1 MVDQKDGADPFA
13 RLKDPGEQYKVY
25 DSHYE
30 KIGEVNDVVLGENG
44 RVLYVGVTMGFFG
57 TNSTLIPAEIIRVN
71 DRRRLL
77 EVSEPAEAI
86 KHAPHFGRSE
96 ELTPELENHVRA
108 YFGLE
113 NLQPSPDHAPQGPDI
128 SEDSAMVRVPEGW
141 AETVP
146 IERVETDSHAPRR
159 RAGAC
164 GDRRTHRPARA
175 CPRTNGL
182 RGADKRTYERE
193 TGGSSRPFEDRRR
206 DGASSEKVARSP
218 GSLGASPAD
227 QSTEPPRW

>member
-30 KIGEVNDVVLGENG
+30 KIGEVNDVVLGEDG

-146 IERVETDSHAPRR
+146 IERVETDSHASQSAEEAPRED
-159 RAGAC
+159 APEHVETEEPTGQQEPV
-164 GDRRTHRPARA
+164 PAQTGSEEPISERMSGK
-175 CPRTNGL
+175 PEDPLGRL
-182 RGADKRTYERE
+182 R
-193 TGGSSRPFEDRRR
+193 TGGVTVHRLKR
-206 DGASSEKVARSP
+206 
-218 GSLGASPAD
+218 
-227 QSTEPPRW
+227 

>member
-1 MVDQKDGADPFA
+1 MVDRRDGADPLA
-13 RLKDPGEQYKVY
+13 QLKGPDEQYKVY

-30 KIGEVNDVVLGENG
+30 KIGEVNDVVLGEDG
-44 RVLYVGVTMGFFG
+44 RVLYVGVGMGFFG

-71 DRRRLL
+71 DRRRLV

-128 SEDSAMVRVPEGW
+128 SEDSTAHYVPEGW

-146 IERVETDSHAPRR
+146 IERVETDSSTSESAQEASRGDAPEHAETEEPT
-159 RAGAC
+159 
-164 GDRRTHRPARA
+164 DQQEPAP
-175 CPRTNGL
+175 PRTGSEEPISERLSEEPEGPLGRL
-182 RGADKRTYERE
+182 R
-193 TGGSSRPFEDRRR
+193 TGGVTVHRLRR
-206 DGASSEKVARSP
+206 
-218 GSLGASPAD
+218 
-227 QSTEPPRW
+227 

>member
-30 KIGEVNDVVLGENG
+30 KIGEVNDVVLGEDG
-44 RVLYVGVTMGFFG
+44 RVLYVGVAMGFFG

-71 DRRRLL
+71 DRRRLI

-86 KHAPHFGRSE
+86 KHAPHFSRSE

-113 NLQPSPDHAPQGPDI
+113 TLQPSPDHAPQGPDI
-128 SEDSAMVRVPEGW
+128 SEDSAAVPVPEGW

-146 IERVETDSHAPRR
+146 IERVATDGSAPESAEEAPREDTPEH
-159 RAGAC
+159 AEPEEPT
-164 GDRRTHRPARA
+164 DRQEPVPARTGSDE
-175 CPRTNGL
+175 PISERLSKEPEGPLGHLTSGGVTVHRL
-182 RGADKRTYERE
+182 RR
-193 TGGSSRPFEDRRR
+193 
-206 DGASSEKVARSP
+206 
-218 GSLGASPAD
+218 
-227 QSTEPPRW
+227 

>member
-1 MVDQKDGADPFA
+1 MVDRRDGADPFE
-13 RLKDPGEQYKVY
+13 RLKDPDEQYKVY

-30 KIGEVNDVVLGENG
+30 KIGDVNDLVLSEDG
-44 RVLYVGVTMGFFG
+44 RVLYVGVGMGFFG

-71 DRRRLL
+71 DRRRLV

-113 NLQPSPDHAPQGPDI
+113 TLHPSPDHEPQGPDI
-128 SEDSAMVRVPEGW
+128 SEASTAHPVPEGW

-146 IERVETDSHAPRR
+146 IERVETDGSTPEDDDEEPR
-159 RAGAC
+159 
-164 GDRRTHRPARA
+164 GDAAEPEEPTVQQEEPARTGSEE
-175 CPRTNGL
+175 PIS
-182 RGADKRTYERE
+182 ERLSE
-193 TGGSSRPFEDRRR
+193 EPEGPLSRLTGGGVTVHRLKR
-206 DGASSEKVARSP
+206 
-218 GSLGASPAD
+218 
-227 QSTEPPRW
+227 

>member
-1 MVDQKDGADPFA
+1 MVDRRDGADPLA
-13 RLKDPGEQYKVY
+13 QLKGPDEQYKVY

-30 KIGEVNDVVLGENG
+30 KIGEVNDVVLSEDG
-44 RVLYVGVTMGFFG
+44 RVLYVGVGMGFFG

-71 DRRRLL
+71 DRRRLI

-96 ELTPELENHVRA
+96 DLTPELENHVRA

-128 SEDSAMVRVPEGW
+128 SEDSAAVPVPEGW

-146 IERVETDSHAPRR
+146 IERVETDGSLPESTREAHRGDAPE
-159 RAGAC
+159 RAETKEPTGQQEPAPAQT
-164 GDRRTHRPARA
+164 GSEEPISERLSEKSEGPLDR
-175 CPRTNGL
+175 L
-182 RGADKRTYERE
+182 K
-193 TGGSSRPFEDRRR
+193 TGGVTVHRLKR
-206 DGASSEKVARSP
+206 
-218 GSLGASPAD
+218 
-227 QSTEPPRW
+227 